1 MADREGFEPSV
12 TLLPHTLSKRAHST
26 TLTPALLWWA
36 RNLGGPIRNGN
47 PILENVTGSSADDIP
62 A

>member
-1 MADREGFEPSV
+1 
-12 TLLPHTLSKRAHST
+12 
-26 TLTPALLWWA
+26 LWWA